1 MAEKKQSK
9 RPSVVGRKVKIAKEP
24 AAAAAPFQ
32 AKGADSTGSA
42 AVGASAPVKPQAAS
56 AKVKL
61 QAAPAPVKARPS
73 VAGKPIAAAP
83 KMQAPG
89 AKAPSSAP
97 ANPSV
102 SVKQP
107 SASSV
112 SAGSSS
118 QPAAS
123 RPSVA
128 GKAVASAPK
137 GSSSVESASVSE
149 RTGTPR
155 VSKKGGKRRISRKF
169 VVVAVSVVAVL
180 LVALAVLSW
189 NQWLRYDDSADIQG
203 TWVAQDTGASITI
216 TSSEVRLTSDVS
228 YTYELDTFHKTI
240 SFGFGKYTGGGTY
253 VFSPERDVLTIT
265 EDEADA
271 DGGKAVT
278 TLVKRS

>member
-24 AAAAAPFQ
+24 AAVAAPFQ
-32 AKGADSTGSA
+32 VKGADSTGSA
-42 AVGASAPVKPQAAS
+42 AVGAPAPVKPQAAS
-56 AKVKL
+56 AKVKP
-61 QAAPAPVKARPS
+61 QAAPAPAKARPS
-73 VAGKPIAAAP
+73 VAGKPIATAP

-112 SAGSSS
+112 SAGSNS

-128 GKAVASAPK
+128 GKAVVSAPK
-137 GSSSVESASVSE
+137 GSSSVESVSVSE
-149 RTGTPR
+149 KTGTPR

-169 VVVAVSVVAVL
+169 VVVAASIVAVL

-189 NQWLRYDDSADIQG
+189 NQWLRYDDSTDIQG
-203 TWVAQDTGASITI
+203 TWVAQDTGASIII
-216 TSSEVRLTSDVS
+216 TGSEVQLTSDVS

-265 EDEADA
+265 EDEADVE
-271 DGGKAVT
+271 GGKAVT